1 MIKSYER
8 LKKQNK
14 ERIRVP
20 RTVQDTIPVD
30 SVYKDGIFRSGN
42 RYTKSYRFLD
52 INYKIASGEDKNN
65 LFLTYS
71 DLLNSFDPSVM
82 TKITINNRKVD
93 IKKFKEKVVAINRV
107 AKVVKGGRNFRFS
120 AVVVVGDENGHVGIG
135 NGKAAE
141 VPDAIKKAIEDA
153 KKNLIEV
160 PIVGTTVPHEYLGTF
175 GSASVLIKPGAEGS
189 GLIAGGS
196 VRPILELAGYR
207 DIKTKV
213 IGTNNPR
220 NVGYATMNALENMA
234 TAESIAKKR
243 GKKVEEI

>member
-1 MIKSYER
+1 MEEQAIE
-8 LKKQNK
+8 L
-14 ERIRVP
+14 
-20 RTVQDTIPVD
+20 
-30 SVYKDGIFRSGN
+30 
-42 RYTKSYRFLD
+42 
-52 INYKIASGEDKNN
+52 
-65 LFLTYS
+65 
-71 DLLNSFDPSVM
+71 
-82 TKITINNRKVD
+82 
-93 IKKFKEKVVAINRV
+93 KEKVVAINRV

-160 PIVGTTVPHEYLGTF
+160 PIVGTTIPHEYLGKF
-175 GSASVLIKPGAEGS
+175 GSANVLLKPGAEGT

-234 TAESIAKKR
+234 TAEEIAKKR
-243 GKKVEEI
+243 GKKVEEVM

>member
-1 MIKSYER
+1 ME
-8 LKKQNK
+8 
-14 ERIRVP
+14 E
-20 RTVQDTIPVD
+20 RTVE
-30 SVYKDGIFRSGN
+30 Y
-42 RYTKSYRFLD
+42 
-52 INYKIASGEDKNN
+52 
-65 LFLTYS
+65 
-71 DLLNSFDPSVM
+71 
-82 TKITINNRKVD
+82 
-93 IKKFKEKVVAINRV
+93 KEKVVAINRV

-160 PIVGTTVPHEYLGTF
+160 PIVGTTVPHEYIGRF
-175 GSASVLIKPGAEGS
+175 GSASVLLKPAPQGS

-207 DIKTKV
+207 DIKTKI

-220 NVGYATMNALENMA
+220 NVGYATINALQNIS
-234 TAESIAKKR
+234 TAEDISKKR
-243 GKKVEEI
+243 NKKIEEII